1 MANNLLQAP
10 LLAKA
15 NLSQLVIIDV
25 QSKLALTMVPEAMQA
40 LIKNSTMLVTA
51 AKLLE
56 VPVLITEQYAKGL
69 GHSVPELLAVLP
81 KVQAVDKLN
90 FSCMAEVK
98 FSRQLTRDRSQM
110 VLAGMEAHICVLQT
124 ALDMLGVGKQVLV
137 AEDAII
143 SRNPTHK
150 ENAVARMREA
160 GCIISNT
167 ESIMIEWLS
176 KAEGDAFKAISQL
189 IR

>member
-1 MANNLLQAP
+1 MASNLPQAP

-15 NLSQLVIIDV
+15 KLSQLVIIDM
-25 QSKLALTMVPEAMQA
+25 QSKLATAMPPEVMQA
-40 LIKNSTMLVTA
+40 VIKNCIMLATA
-51 AKLLE
+51 ANLLE
-56 VPVLITEQYAKGL
+56 VPVLMTEQYAKGL

-90 FSCMAEVK
+90 FSCMGEVK
-98 FSRQLTRDRSQM
+98 FSRKLTRDRSQM
-110 VLAGMEAHICVLQT
+110 VLVGMEAHICLLQT
-124 ALDMLGVGKQVLV
+124 ALDMLAVGKQVLV

-143 SRNPTHK
+143 SRNPAHK
-150 ENAVARMREA
+150 ENAIARMREA

-167 ESIMIEWLS
+167 ESIMFEWLS

>member
-1 MANNLLQAP
+1 MADNLSQTP
-10 LLAKA
+10 LLAKSS
-15 NLSQLVIIDV
+15 LSQLVVIDV
-25 QSKLALTMVPEAMQA
+25 QSKLASTMAQEAMLA
-40 LIKNSTMLVTA
+40 VIKNCTMLVTA

-56 VPVLITEQYAKGL
+56 VPLLITEQYAKGL
-69 GHSVPELLAVLP
+69 GHSVPEILAVLP

-90 FSCMAEVK
+90 FSCMGEVK

-110 VLAGMEAHICVLQT
+110 VLVGMEAHICILQT
-124 ALDMLGVGKQVLV
+124 ALDMLAVGKQVFV

-143 SRNPTHK
+143 SRNLLHK
-150 ENAVARMREA
+150 ENAIARMREA

-167 ESIMIEWLS
+167 ESILFEWLS
-176 KAEGDAFKAISQL
+176 KAEGDSFKAISQL